1 MSLST
6 KTHKIAVTAILSA
19 VATVLM
25 FVSFPIPFLIP
36 PFVKMDFSELPALL
50 AAFSMGPI
58 SGLMVCL
65 VKNLINLLFTTTSG
79 VGELCNF
86 LLGACFVIP
95 TGLIY
100 KARKTR
106 SGALLAAGIGAVAM
120 ALLSVP
126 VNYFISYPFYTSF
139 MPLDTIIGMYQELLP
154 SVDGL
159 LACLLIFN
167 MPFTLLKGVL
177 DVVLAFLIYKPL
189 SPQVKPYIC
198 SITIG
203 KCLLLW
209 YTNRYTTAFLF
220 ERRERCHEPSDSA
233 L

>member
-1 MSLST
+1 MSLSA

-25 FVSFPIPFLIP
+25 FISFPIPFLIP

-50 AAFSMGPI
+50 AAFSMGPL

-86 LLGACFVIP
+86 LLGVCFVIP
-95 TGLIY
+95 AGWIY
-100 KARKTR
+100 KVRRTR
-106 SGALLAAGIGAVAM
+106 SGALLASGVGAVAM
-120 ALLSVP
+120 AVLSVP

-177 DVVLAFLIYKPL
+177 DVALAFLIYKPL
-189 SPQVKPYIC
+189 SP
-198 SITIG
+198 
-203 KCLLLW
+203 LL
-209 YTNRYTTAFLF
+209 
-220 ERRERCHEPSDSA
+220 HK
-233 L
+233 

>member
-1 MSLST
+1 MSLSA

-25 FVSFPIPFLIP
+25 FISFPIPFLIP

-50 AAFSMGPI
+50 AAFSMGPL
-58 SGLMVCL
+58 SGVMVCL

-86 LLGACFVIP
+86 LLGVCFVIP
-95 TGLIY
+95 AGWIY
-100 KARKTR
+100 KVRRTR
-106 SGALLAAGIGAVAM
+106 SGALLAV
-120 ALLSVP
+120 LSVP

-177 DVVLAFLIYKPL
+177 DVALAFLIYKPL
-189 SPQVKPYIC
+189 SP
-198 SITIG
+198 
-203 KCLLLW
+203 LL
-209 YTNRYTTAFLF
+209 
-220 ERRERCHEPSDSA
+220 HK
-233 L
+233 

>member
-1 MSLST
+1 MSLSA

-25 FVSFPIPFLIP
+25 FISFPIPFLIP

-50 AAFSMGPI
+50 AAFSMGPL
-58 SGLMVCL
+58 SGVMVCL
-65 VKNLINLLFTTTSG
+65 VKNLINLFFTTTSG

-86 LLGACFVIP
+86 LLGVCFVIP
-95 TGLIY
+95 AGWIY
-100 KARKTR
+100 KVRRTR
-106 SGALLAAGIGAVAM
+106 SGALLASGVGAVAM
-120 ALLSVP
+120 AVLSVP

-177 DVVLAFLIYKPL
+177 DVALAFLIYKPL
-189 SPQVKPYIC
+189 SP
-198 SITIG
+198 
-203 KCLLLW
+203 LL
-209 YTNRYTTAFLF
+209 
-220 ERRERCHEPSDSA
+220 HK
-233 L
+233 

>member
-1 MSLST
+1 MEEDVRTRLRQYSGDGMSFGGYYIRKGVFFMSLSA

-25 FVSFPIPFLIP
+25 FISFPIPFLIP

-50 AAFSMGPI
+50 AAFSMGPL
-58 SGLMVCL
+58 SGVMVCL

-86 LLGACFVIP
+86 LLGVCFVIP
-95 TGLIY
+95 AGWIY
-100 KARKTR
+100 KVRRTR
-106 SGALLAAGIGAVAM
+106 SGALLASGVGAVAM
-120 ALLSVP
+120 AVLSVP

-177 DVVLAFLIYKPL
+177 DVALAFLIYKPL
-189 SPQVKPYIC
+189 SP
-198 SITIG
+198 
-203 KCLLLW
+203 LL
-209 YTNRYTTAFLF
+209 
-220 ERRERCHEPSDSA
+220 HK
-233 L
+233 

>member
-1 MSLST
+1 MSLSA

-25 FVSFPIPFLIP
+25 FISFPIPFLIP
-36 PFVKMDFSELPALL
+36 PFVNMDFSELPALL
-50 AAFSMGPI
+50 AAFSMGPL
-58 SGLMVCL
+58 SGVMVCL

-86 LLGACFVIP
+86 LLGVCFVIP
-95 TGLIY
+95 AGWIY
-100 KARKTR
+100 KVRRTR
-106 SGALLAAGIGAVAM
+106 SGALLASGVGAVAM
-120 ALLSVP
+120 AVLSVP

-177 DVVLAFLIYKPL
+177 DVALAFLIYKPL
-189 SPQVKPYIC
+189 SP
-198 SITIG
+198 
-203 KCLLLW
+203 LL
-209 YTNRYTTAFLF
+209 
-220 ERRERCHEPSDSA
+220 HK
-233 L
+233 